1 MTWFLTCRYI
11 WNDFAIMDE
20 HADIQKYELC
30 TLETILY
37 TLSNKKNLIR
47 NAVLLFFSYS
57 LEESL
62 VMLLLNG

>member
-1 MTWFLTCRYI
+1 
-11 WNDFAIMDE
+11 MDE

-37 TLSNKKNLIR
+37 TLSNKKNLLR
-47 NAVLLFFSYS
+47 NAVLFFSYS

-62 VMLLLNG
+62 IMLLLNG